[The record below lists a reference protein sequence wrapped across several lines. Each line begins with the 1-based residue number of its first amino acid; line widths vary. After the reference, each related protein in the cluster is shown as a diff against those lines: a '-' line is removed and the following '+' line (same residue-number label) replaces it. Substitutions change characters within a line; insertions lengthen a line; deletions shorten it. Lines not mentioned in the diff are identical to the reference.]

1 MWANNLRILG
11 VVLGTLALYTL
22 IANKIPQVQSE
33 VPQAL
38 TLGANVTPEQ
48 LVSAGDQLY
57 HGAGGCTACHGLGT
71 RAPNLLT
78 DEKGQGPIGARC
90 GKREAG
96 KDCKAY
102 LHESL
107 ESPRAY
113 VVAGYEPI
121 MPEMGRILSPQQLW
135 ALVAFLESNGG
146 TVDVSASDIPA
157 ASGPAASRANSGA
170 AGAPT
175 AAGIASGSTT
185 STPSTSSTPS
195 AGIAGGSTD
204 PMTIIRGAGCTGCHK
219 INGEGGAIGPDL
231 THVGSRLSANLIRE
245 SILLPDAKVAK
256 GFEKFKG
263 IMPKTFGN
271 QLTAAQFEALVQF
284 LSGHK

>member
-1 MWANNLRILG
+1 MWATNLRIIG

-22 IANKIPQVQSE
+22 IANKIPQVQSD
-33 VPQAL
+33 VPRAL

-107 ESPRAY
+107 ATPRAY
-113 VVAGYEPI
+113 VVTGYEPI
-121 MPEMGRILSPQQLW
+121 MPEMGRILSPQQIW

-157 ASGPAASRANSGA
+157 SSTS
-170 AGAPT
+170 T
-175 AAGIASGSTT
+175 TTSTT
-185 STPSTSSTPS
+185 STAS

-204 PMTIIRGAGCTGCHK
+204 PMAIIRGAGCTGCHK

-231 THVGSRLSANLIRE
+231 NHVGSRLSANLIRE
-245 SILLPDAKVAK
+245 SILTPEAKVAK

-271 QLTAAQFEALVQF
+271 QLTAAQLEALVQF
-284 LSGHK
+284 LASHK

>member
-1 MWANNLRILG
+1 MWATNLRIIG

-33 VPQAL
+33 VPHAL

-48 LVSAGDQLY
+48 LTGAGDQLY

-90 GKREAG
+90 GKREPG
-96 KDCKAY
+96 EDCKAY
-102 LHESL
+102 LYESL
-107 ESPRAY
+107 TSPRAF
-113 VVAGYEPI
+113 VVTGYEPI
-121 MPEMGRILSPQQLW
+121 MPEMGRILSPQQIW

-157 ASGPAASRANSGA
+157 AGAASGANSGA
-170 AGAPT
+170 AGAPP
-175 AAGIASGSTT
+175 AAGIANGSTE
-185 STPSTSSTPS
+185 
-195 AGIAGGSTD
+195 
-204 PMTIIRGAGCTGCHK
+204 PMAIIRGAGCTGCHK
-219 INGEGGAIGPDL
+219 ISGEGGAIGPDL

-245 SILLPDAKVAK
+245 SILLPDAKTAK
-256 GFEKFKG
+256 GYEKFKG
-263 IMPKTFGN
+263 VMPKTFGHMFTGE
-271 QLTAAQFEALVQF
+271 QLEALVQF
-284 LSGHK
+284 LAAHK

>member
-1 MWANNLRILG
+1 MWANNLRIIG

-33 VPQAL
+33 VPRAL
-38 TLGANVTPEQ
+38 SLGANVTPEQ
-48 LVSAGDQLY
+48 LVAAGDQLY

-78 DEKGQGPIGARC
+78 DEKGQGQIGARC
-90 GKREAG
+90 GKRESG
-96 KDCKAY
+96 KNCKAY
-102 LHESL
+102 LYESL
-107 ESPRAY
+107 TSPRAY
-113 VVAGYEPI
+113 VVQGYEPI
-121 MPEMGRILSPQQLW
+121 MPEMERILSPQQLW

-157 ASGPAASRANSGA
+157 ASAASGANSGA
-170 AGAPT
+170 AGAPP
-175 AAGIASGSTT
+175 A
-185 STPSTSSTPS
+185 

-219 INGEGGAIGPDL
+219 ISGEGGAIGPEL

-245 SILLPDAKVAK
+245 SILQPDAKIAK

-263 IMPKTFGN
+263 IMPKTFGH
-271 QLTAAQFEALVQF
+271 QLTAEQLEALVQF
-284 LSGHK
+284 LAAHK

>member
-1 MWANNLRILG
+1 GGRHSSRRWWRRRMWATNLRIIG

-33 VPQAL
+33 VPHAL

-78 DEKGQGPIGARC
+78 DEKGQGPVGARC

-102 LHESL
+102 LYESL
-107 ESPRAY
+107 TSPRAY

-121 MPEMGRILSPQQLW
+121 MPEMGRILSPQQIW

-146 TVDVSASDIPA
+146 TVDVTASDIPA
-157 ASGPAASRANSGA
+157 ASAAPAAGASGA
-170 AGAPT
+170 AGAP
-175 AAGIASGSTT
+175 
-185 STPSTSSTPS
+185 
-195 AGIAGGSTD
+195 GIAGGSTD
-204 PMTIIRGAGCTGCHK
+204 PMTMIRGAGCTGCHK

-231 THVGSRLSANLIRE
+231 THVG
-245 SILLPDAKVAK
+245 
-256 GFEKFKG
+256 
-263 IMPKTFGN
+263 
-271 QLTAAQFEALVQF
+271 
-284 LSGHK
+284 

>member
-1 MWANNLRILG
+1 MWAINLRIIG

-33 VPQAL
+33 VPHAL
-38 TLGANVTPEQ
+38 SLGANVTPVQ
-48 LVSAGDQLY
+48 LTNAGDQLY

-78 DEKGQGPIGARC
+78 DEKGAGPIGARC

-102 LHESL
+102 IYESL
-107 ESPRAY
+107 TNPRAF
-113 VVAGYEPI
+113 VVTGYEPI
-121 MPEMGRILSPQQLW
+121 MPEMGRILSQQQIW

-157 ASGPAASRANSGA
+157 AP
-170 AGAPT
+170 
-175 AAGIASGSTT
+175 STT
-185 STPSTSSTPS
+185 STSSTSSTPS

-204 PMTIIRGAGCTGCHK
+204 PMTMIRGAGCTGCHK

-231 THVGSRLSANLIRE
+231 SHVGSRLSANLIRE
-245 SILLPDAKVAK
+245 SILLPDAKTAK

-263 IMPKTFGN
+263 VMPKTFGHQFTAE
-271 QLTAAQFEALVQF
+271 QLEALVQF
-284 LSGHK
+284 LAGHK

>member
-1 MWANNLRILG
+1 MWATNLRIIG

-33 VPQAL
+33 VPRAL
-38 TLGANVTPEQ
+38 SLGANVTPEQ

-78 DEKGQGPIGARC
+78 DEKGAGPIGARC

-107 ESPRAY
+107 ANPRAY
-113 VVAGYEPI
+113 VVTGYEPI
-121 MPEMGRILSPQQLW
+121 MPEMGRILSQQQIW

-146 TVDVSASDIPA
+146 TVDVSASDIP
-157 ASGPAASRANSGA
+157 S
-170 AGAPT
+170 
-175 AAGIASGSTT
+175 STT
-185 STPSTSSTPS
+185 STTSTSSTPS
-195 AGIAGGSTD
+195 TGIAGGSTD

-219 INGEGGAIGPDL
+219 ISGEGGAIGPDL

-263 IMPKTFGN
+263 VMPKTFGN
-271 QLTAAQFEALVQF
+271 QLTGAQLEALVQF
-284 LSGHK
+284 LASHK

>member
-38 TLGANVTPEQ
+38 SLGANVTPEQ
-48 LVSAGDQLY
+48 LSTAGDQLY

-78 DEKGQGPIGARC
+78 DEKGQGPVGARC
-90 GKREAG
+90 GKREPG

-102 LHESL
+102 LYESL
-107 ESPRAY
+107 TNPRAY
-113 VVAGYEPI
+113 VVTGYEPI
-121 MPEMGRILSPQQLW
+121 MPDMGRVLSPQQIW
-135 ALVAFLESNGG
+135 ALVAFLESQGG
-146 TVDVSASDIPA
+146 TVDVKASDIPA
-157 ASGPAASRANSGA
+157 ASGAPGASAPAGT
-170 AGAPT
+170 AGA
-175 AAGIASGSTT
+175 
-185 STPSTSSTPS
+185 
-195 AGIAGGSTD
+195 AGIAGGNTD
-204 PMTIIRGAGCTGCHK
+204 PMTIIRGAGCTACHK

-245 SILLPDAKVAK
+245 SILDPDAKVAK
-256 GFEKFKG
+256 GYEKFKG

-271 QLTAAQFEALVQF
+271 QLTAAQLEALVQF
-284 LSGHK
+284 LASHK

>member
-38 TLGANVTPEQ
+38 TLGANVTPEK

-102 LHESL
+102 LYESL
-107 ESPRAY
+107 TSPRAY

-146 TVDVSASDIPA
+146 TVDVTASDIP
-157 ASGPAASRANSGA
+157 PAGS
-170 AGAPT
+170 
-175 AAGIASGSTT
+175 STT
-185 STPSTSSTPS
+185 STTSTTSTAS
-195 AGIAGGSTD
+195 GGIAAGSTD
-204 PMTIIRGAGCTGCHK
+204 PMTMIRGAGCTGCHK

-231 THVGSRLSANLIRE
+231 THVGARLSANLIRE
-245 SILLPDAKVAK
+245 SILLPDAKTAK
-256 GFEKFKG
+256 GYEKFKG
-263 IMPKTFGN
+263 VMPKTFGHQFTAE
-271 QLTAAQFEALVQF
+271 QLEALVQF
-284 LSGHK
+284 LAGHK

>member
-1 MWANNLRILG
+1 MWATNLRIIG

-22 IANKIPQVQSE
+22 IANKIPQVQSD
-33 VPQAL
+33 VPRAL

-48 LVSAGDQLY
+48 LVSAGDELY

-78 DEKGQGPIGARC
+78 DEKGQGPVGARC
-90 GKREAG
+90 GKREPG

-102 LHESL
+102 LYESL
-107 ESPRAY
+107 ANPRAY
-113 VVAGYEPI
+113 VVPGYEPI

-135 ALVAFLESNGG
+135 ALVAFLESSGG

-157 ASGPAASRANSGA
+157 ASGSAASAAPAASG
-170 AGAPT
+170 G
-175 AAGIASGSTT
+175 AAGIAN
-185 STPSTSSTPS
+185 
-195 AGIAGGSTD
+195 GSTD
-204 PMTIIRGAGCTGCHK
+204 PMAIIRGAGCTGCHK

-231 THVGSRLSANLIRE
+231 NHVGSRLSANLIRE
-245 SILLPDAKVAK
+245 SILNPDAKIAK

-271 QLTAAQFEALVQF
+271 QLTAAQLEALVQF
-284 LSGHK
+284 LASHK

>member
-1 MWANNLRILG
+1 MWATNLRIIG
-11 VVLGTLALYTL
+11 IVIGTLALYTL

-33 VPQAL
+33 VPHAL

-48 LVSAGDQLY
+48 LVTAGDQLY

-90 GKREAG
+90 GKREPG

-102 LHESL
+102 IHESL
-107 ESPRAY
+107 TNPRAF
-113 VVAGYEPI
+113 VVQGYEPI
-121 MPEMGRILSPQQLW
+121 MPEMGRTLSPQQLW

-157 ASGPAASRANSGA
+157 
-170 AGAPT
+170 
-175 AAGIASGSTT
+175 STT
-185 STPSTSSTPS
+185 PAGGSPPGGGGGP
-195 AGIAGGSTD
+195 GIAGGSTD
-204 PMTIIRGAGCTGCHK
+204 PMTMIRGAGCTACHK
-219 INGEGGAIGPDL
+219 ISGEGGAIGPDL

-245 SILLPDAKVAK
+245 SILQPDAKTAK
-256 GFEKFKG
+256 GYEKFKG
-263 IMPKTFGN
+263 VMPKTFGHQFTAE
-271 QLTAAQFEALVQF
+271 QLEALVQF
-284 LSGHK
+284 LAGHK

>member
-1 MWANNLRILG
+1 VWATNLRIIG
-11 VVLGTLALYTL
+11 IVIGTLALYTL

-33 VPQAL
+33 VPHAL

-48 LVSAGDQLY
+48 LVTAGDQLY

-90 GKREAG
+90 GKREPG

-102 LHESL
+102 IHESL
-107 ESPRAY
+107 TNPRAF
-113 VVAGYEPI
+113 VVQGYEPI
-121 MPEMGRILSPQQLW
+121 MPEMGRTLSPQQLW

-157 ASGPAASRANSGA
+157 STAPAGGPPPG
-170 AGAPT
+170 GGGGP
-175 AAGIASGSTT
+175 
-185 STPSTSSTPS
+185 
-195 AGIAGGSTD
+195 GIAGGSTD
-204 PMTIIRGAGCTGCHK
+204 PMTMIRGAGCTACHK
-219 INGEGGAIGPDL
+219 ISGEGGVIGPDL

-245 SILLPDAKVAK
+245 SILQPDAKTAK
-256 GFEKFKG
+256 GYEKFKG
-263 IMPKTFGN
+263 VMPKTFGHQFTAE
-271 QLTAAQFEALVQF
+271 QLEALVQF
-284 LSGHK
+284 LAGHK

>member
-1 MWANNLRILG
+1 MWAINLRIFG

-33 VPQAL
+33 VPRAL
-38 TLGANVTPEQ
+38 SLGTNATPEQ

-78 DEKGQGPIGARC
+78 DEKGQGPVGARC
-90 GKREAG
+90 GKREPG

-102 LHESL
+102 VYESL
-107 ESPRAY
+107 TNPRAY
-113 VVAGYEPI
+113 VVSGYEPI
-121 MPEMGRILSPQQLW
+121 MPEMGRILSPQQIW

-146 TVDVSASDIPA
+146 TVDVKGSDIPP
-157 ASGPAASRANSGA
+157 ASGPAATGAPA
-170 AGAPT
+170 AGAS
-175 AAGIASGSTT
+175 AG
-185 STPSTSSTPS
+185 P
-195 AGIAGGSTD
+195 GIAGGSTD
-204 PMTIIRGAGCTGCHK
+204 PMTIIRGSGCTGCHK

-231 THVGSRLSANLIRE
+231 SRVGSRLSANLIRE

-263 IMPKTFGN
+263 VMPKTFGH
-271 QLTAAQFEALVQF
+271 QLTAEQLEALVQF
-284 LSGHK
+284 LASHK

>member
-1 MWANNLRILG
+1 MWANNLRIFG

-33 VPQAL
+33 VPRAL

-48 LVSAGDQLY
+48 LATAGDQLY

-90 GKREAG
+90 GKRESG

-102 LHESL
+102 LYESL
-107 ESPRAY
+107 TSPRAY

-146 TVDVSASDIPA
+146 TVDVAASDIP
-157 ASGPAASRANSGA
+157 
-170 AGAPT
+170 
-175 AAGIASGSTT
+175 
-185 STPSTSSTPS
+185 PSTSTSSPAATTS
-195 AGIAGGSTD
+195 AGPGIAGGSTE
-204 PMTIIRGAGCTGCHK
+204 PIAIIRGAGCTGCHK
-219 INGEGGAIGPDL
+219 INAEGGAIGPDL

-245 SILLPDAKVAK
+245 SILTPDAKIAK

-263 IMPKTFGN
+263 IMPKTFGH
-271 QLTAAQFEALVQF
+271 QLTAEQLEALVQF
-284 LSGHK
+284 LAAHR

>member
-1 MWANNLRILG
+1 MWAINLRIIG

-22 IANKIPQVQSE
+22 IANKIPQVESE
-33 VPQAL
+33 VPHAL

-48 LVSAGDQLY
+48 LTNAGDQLY

-78 DEKGQGPIGARC
+78 DEKGAGPIGARC

-102 LHESL
+102 IYESL
-107 ESPRAY
+107 TNPRAF
-113 VVAGYEPI
+113 VVTGYEPI
-121 MPEMGRILSPQQLW
+121 MPEMGRILSQQQIW

-146 TVDVSASDIPA
+146 TVDVTASDIPA
-157 ASGPAASRANSGA
+157 ASAASGAGAAAPGA
-170 AGAPT
+170 AGAP
-175 AAGIASGSTT
+175 
-185 STPSTSSTPS
+185 
-195 AGIAGGSTD
+195 GIAGGSTD
-204 PMTIIRGAGCTGCHK
+204 PMTMIRGAGCTACHK
-219 INGEGGAIGPDL
+219 ISGEGGAIGPDL

-245 SILLPDAKVAK
+245 SILLPDAKTAK

-263 IMPKTFGN
+263 VMPKTFGHQFTAE
-271 QLTAAQFEALVQF
+271 QLEALVQF
-284 LSGHK
+284 LAAHK

>member
-1 MWANNLRILG
+1 MWAINLRIIG

-33 VPQAL
+33 VPRAL
-38 TLGANVTPEQ
+38 SLGANVTPEQ

-78 DEKGQGPIGARC
+78 DEKGAGPIGARC

-107 ESPRAY
+107 ANPRAY
-113 VVAGYEPI
+113 VVTGYEPI
-121 MPEMGRILSPQQLW
+121 MPEMGRILSQQQIW

-146 TVDVSASDIPA
+146 TVDVTASDIP
-157 ASGPAASRANSGA
+157 S
-170 AGAPT
+170 
-175 AAGIASGSTT
+175 STT
-185 STPSTSSTPS
+185 STTSTSSTPS

-219 INGEGGAIGPDL
+219 ISGEGGAIGPEL

-245 SILLPDAKVAK
+245 SILQPDAKIAK
-256 GFEKFKG
+256 GYEKFKG
-263 IMPKTFGN
+263 IMPKTFGH
-271 QLTAAQFEALVQF
+271 QLTAEQLEALVQF
-284 LSGHK
+284 LAAHK

>member
-1 MWANNLRILG
+1 MWATNLRIIG
-11 VVLGTLALYTL
+11 IVLGTLALYTL

-33 VPQAL
+33 VPHAL

-48 LVSAGDQLY
+48 LVTAGDQLY

-90 GKREAG
+90 GKREPG

-102 LHESL
+102 LYESL
-107 ESPRAY
+107 TSPRAY
-113 VVAGYEPI
+113 VVQGYEPI
-121 MPEMGRILSPQQLW
+121 MPEMGRTLSPQQLW

-146 TVDVSASDIPA
+146 AVDVSASDIPA
-157 ASGPAASRANSGA
+157 TAAAPAVGSGA
-170 AGAPT
+170 GGAP
-175 AAGIASGSTT
+175 
-185 STPSTSSTPS
+185 
-195 AGIAGGSTD
+195 GIAGGSTD
-204 PMTIIRGAGCTGCHK
+204 PMTIIRGAGCTACHK

-245 SILLPDAKVAK
+245 SILQPDAKTAK
-256 GFEKFKG
+256 GYEKFKG
-263 IMPKTFGN
+263 VMPKTFGH
-271 QLTAAQFEALVQF
+271 QLTAEQLEALVQF
-284 LSGHK
+284 LTGHK

>member
-1 MWANNLRILG
+1 MWAINLRIIG

-33 VPQAL
+33 VPHAL

-90 GKREAG
+90 GKREPG
-96 KDCKAY
+96 KECKAY
-102 LHESL
+102 IYESL
-107 ESPRAY
+107 TSPKAY
-113 VVAGYEPI
+113 VVQGYEPI
-121 MPEMGRILSPQQLW
+121 MPEMGRILSPQQIW
-135 ALVAFLESNGG
+135 ALVACLDSQGG
-146 TVDVSASDIPA
+146 TVDVQASDIPA
-157 ASGPAASRANSGA
+157 ATPAVGGGSG
-170 AGAPT
+170 
-175 AAGIASGSTT
+175 
-185 STPSTSSTPS
+185 
-195 AGIAGGSTD
+195 GIAGGSTD
-204 PMTIIRGAGCTGCHK
+204 PMTMLRGAGCTGCHK

-245 SILLPDAKVAK
+245 SILLPDAKTAK
-256 GFEKFKG
+256 GYEKFKG
-263 IMPKTFGN
+263 VMPKTFGHQFTGE
-271 QLTAAQFEALVQF
+271 QLEALVQF
-284 LSGHK
+284 LAA

>member
-1 MWANNLRILG
+1 MWATNLRIIG
-11 VVLGTLALYTL
+11 IVLGTLALYTL

-33 VPQAL
+33 VPHAL

-48 LVSAGDQLY
+48 LVAAGDQLY

-90 GKREAG
+90 GKREPG

-102 LHESL
+102 VYESL
-107 ESPRAY
+107 TSPRAY
-113 VVAGYEPI
+113 VVPGYEPI
-121 MPEMGRILSPQQLW
+121 MPEMGRILSPQQIW

-146 TVDVSASDIPA
+146 TVDVTASDIPA
-157 ASGPAASRANSGA
+157 AVAAPGANSGA
-170 AGAPT
+170 AG
-175 AAGIASGSTT
+175 IAN
-185 STPSTSSTPS
+185 
-195 AGIAGGSTD
+195 GSTD
-204 PMTIIRGAGCTGCHK
+204 PMAIIRGAGCTACHK

-245 SILLPDAKVAK
+245 SILFPDAKTAK
-256 GFEKFKG
+256 GYEKFKG
-263 IMPKTFGN
+263 VMPKTFGH
-271 QLTAAQFEALVQF
+271 QLNAEQLEALVQF
-284 LSGHK
+284 LAAHK

>member
-1 MWANNLRILG
+1 MWATNLRIIG
-11 VVLGTLALYTL
+11 IVIGTLALYTL

-33 VPQAL
+33 VPHAL

-48 LVSAGDQLY
+48 LVTAGDQLY

-90 GKREAG
+90 GKREPG

-102 LHESL
+102 IHESL
-107 ESPRAY
+107 TSPRAF
-113 VVAGYEPI
+113 VVQGYEPI
-121 MPEMGRILSPQQLW
+121 MPEMGRTLSPQQLW

-157 ASGPAASRANSGA
+157 
-170 AGAPT
+170 
-175 AAGIASGSTT
+175 STT
-185 STPSTSSTPS
+185 PVGGPPPGGGGGP
-195 AGIAGGSTD
+195 GIVGGSTD
-204 PMTIIRGAGCTGCHK
+204 PMTMIRGAGCTACHK
-219 INGEGGAIGPDL
+219 ISGEGGAIGPDL

-245 SILLPDAKVAK
+245 SILQPDAKTAK
-256 GFEKFKG
+256 GYEKFKG
-263 IMPKTFGN
+263 VMPKTFGHQFTAE
-271 QLTAAQFEALVQF
+271 QLEALVQF
-284 LSGHK
+284 LAGHK